1 MRSKEAKLL
10 HKNYDLNQR
19 NIALMKIVKNKDNE
33 IANLKACIR
42 DARYLNEGVK
52 ILIEQV
58 DALLMTHKPMERT
71 KK

>member
-1 MRSKEAKLL
+1 MSKEAKLL

-19 NIALMKIVKNKDNE
+19 NIALMKIIKNKDEE

-52 ILIEQV
+52 ILVEQV